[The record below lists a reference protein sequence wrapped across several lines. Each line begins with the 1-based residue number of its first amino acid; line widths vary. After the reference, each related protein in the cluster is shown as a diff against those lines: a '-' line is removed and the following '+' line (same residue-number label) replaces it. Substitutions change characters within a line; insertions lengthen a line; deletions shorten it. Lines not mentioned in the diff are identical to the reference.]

1 MSVKDQ
7 NRVEL
12 VITPK
17 TAYFTQVLSIL
28 QEGLSG
34 EELIEGLESGRYS
47 TTLSYFQNRPSYV
60 IDMETDV
67 AVAEILTQTAEFEY
81 TLEDED

>member
-1 MSVKDQ
+1 MSKR
-7 NRVEL
+7 NSRRVEL

-17 TAYFTQVLSIL
+17 TAFFTQVLNIL
-28 QEGLSG
+28 DETLSG
-34 EELIEGLESGRYS
+34 EDLIEGLENGKYS
-47 TTLSYFQNRPSYV
+47 TTLSYFHDRPSYV

-81 TLEDED
+81 TLEDEF